1 MTQPLLLFSAIS
13 IGAAFAGDA
22 LRITGPFTHDNLSI
36 FLLHDKKPVAGKRYI
51 TLQEAML
58 QRKVVVHETGSVNQ
72 LAVENLSD
80 DEIFIQSGDI
90 VKGGKQD
97 RVLKDDLILESKSGK
112 VSIAAFCVEQGRW
125 TKRGAESQTAFQASN
140 DAVAA
145 KSMKMAVRSMSD
157 QREVW
162 NEVAKNQSRLS
173 EAIGM
178 AAPAAAS
185 PSSYQLTLENKAVT
199 EISSGYQKSLEK
211 IVEGKP
217 DVIGFVFSIN
227 GKINSAEIYASHDL
241 FRRLWPKLI
250 KAAAVEATS
259 ERGKPALEPV
269 KTAAVK
275 EFVEK
280 SEAAPGNA
288 RNLTK
293 RQQVITRDST
303 TGFAYESRDK
313 DVVVHRSLVAK

>member
-1 MTQPLLLFSAIS
+1 MTKSLLLFSALS
-13 IGAAFAGDA
+13 IAAASAGDA

-36 FLLHDKKPVAGKRYI
+36 FLLHDKKPVAGKRYL

-72 LAVENLSD
+72 LEVENLSD

-97 RVLKDDLILESKSGK
+97 RVLKDDLILESKSGR
-112 VSIAAFCVEQGRW
+112 VPLAAFCVEHGRW
-125 TKRGAESQTAFQASN
+125 TKRGAESQAAFAGSN

-145 KSMKMAVRSMSD
+145 KSMKMAVRATSN
-157 QREVW
+157 QQEVW
-162 NEVAKNQSRLS
+162 NEVAKNQARLS
-173 EAIGM
+173 EAIGV
-178 AAPAAAS
+178 AAPASAS
-185 PSSYQLTLENKAVT
+185 PSSYQLTLENKAVK
-199 EISSGYQKSLEK
+199 EISSGYQRSLEK
-211 IVEGKP
+211 IVDGKP
-217 DVIGFVFSIN
+217 DVVGFAFAIN
-227 GKINSAEIYASHDL
+227 GKINSAEIYASNDL
-241 FRRLWPKLI
+241 FKRLWPKLL

-259 ERGKPALEPV
+259 ERSKPVQAAA
-269 KTAAVK
+269 KTAEVK
-275 EFVEK
+275 GFVEK

-288 RNLTK
+288 RNLSK
-293 RQQVITRDST
+293 RQQVITRDSA